1 MKKLLMIL
9 ALLSV
14 PAGSLFAESANG
26 CCPKCPVKA
35 NCKKKCSGPKK
46 TTCGCPRPEVIEE
59 VDVDVYV
66 DVDADESGY

>member
-14 PAGSLFAESANG
+14 PAGSLFAGSANG
-26 CCPKCPVKA
+26 CCSTCSVKA
-35 NCKKKCSGPKK
+35 KCEKSCCPKK
-46 TTCGCPRPEVIEE
+46 STCGCPRPEVDE
-59 VDVDVYV
+59 VILVEDL